1 MILAD
6 AFIKS
11 SKARNN
17 EFTTNEGMKI
27 HFTETEL
34 SSGDVFLVNF
44 FLY

>member
-17 EFTTNEGMKI
+17 EFTTNEGMKN

-34 SSGDVFLVNF
+34 SSGDF
-44 FLY
+44 FV